1 MGVGVS
7 LAPLASAVAVAGG
20 LGLVS
25 SAGLDRI
32 VSKRLGRKVGIYEAV
47 RLEVEAA
54 KARGGFAGI
63 NIMVALQRDFV
74 ASVRAALDAGA
85 DAIVSG
91 AGLPL
96 SLPAIQPARGTALIP
111 IVSSARAL
119 DIICRRWERLHSRP
133 DAVVLEGPLA
143 GGHLGFRADQVDLE
157 ENTLERLLPPVKEVA
172 MAHGDI
178 PVIVA
183 GGVYSHEDI
192 RRFVSL
198 GADGVQMGTRFLA
211 TEESSASPA
220 YKQAVL
226 RARSEDLVV
235 ASAPGSPC
243 GLPFRVLRESPMY
256 QDALVQA
263 RPPSCC
269 QGLRAVQGCGGAVH
283 PVRRQGRQRAFLLH
297 LRGAVQRRRLQRQRG
312 RAVVHGRHERRAGGS
327 HPPHE
332 RSHDGARRRAGAP
345 ASGGLAGD
353 DAGQGAKSASP
364 PRGVWT
370 PSARTVSPDRCGAR
384 RGPRRP
390 QSRGRSA
397 G

>member
-1 MGVGVS
+1 MQLALPILQGGMGVGVS
-7 LAPLASAVAVAGG
+7 LAPLASAVAAAGG
-20 LGLVS
+20 LGLIS

-32 VSKRLGRKVGIYEAV
+32 VSRRLGRKVGIYEAV

-54 KARGGFAGI
+54 KARGGFAGV

-74 ASVRAALDAGA
+74 SSVRAALDAGA

-96 SLPAIQPARGTALIP
+96 TLPAVQPARDTALIP

-119 DIICRRWERLHSRP
+119 AVICRRWERQRVRP

-157 ENTLERLLPPVKEVA
+157 DNTLERLLPQVKEVA
-172 MAHGDI
+172 MAHGDL

-183 GGVYSHEDI
+183 GGIYSHEDI
-192 RRFVSL
+192 RRFLAL

-220 YKQAVL
+220 YKQAVV
-226 RARSEDLVV
+226 RARPEDVVV

-256 QDALVQA
+256 REALVQGRPA
-263 RPPSCC
+263 RCGKGYVLLKDADGRFTQCAAKDDNESFFCIC
-269 QGLRAVQGCGGAVH
+269 EGLFSA
-283 PVRRQGRQRAFLLH
+283 
-297 LRGAVQRRRLQRQRG
+297 
-312 RAVVHGRHERRAGGS
+312 AGYD
-327 HPPHE
+327 PDKEKPLYT
-332 RSHDGARRRAGAP
+332 AGATAARVDRILP
-345 ASGGLAGD
+345 TAELMAELAG
-353 DAGQGAKSASP
+353 SP
-364 PRGVWT
+364 VPL
-370 PSARTVSPDRCGAR
+370 PTVA
-384 RGPRRP
+384 
-390 QSRGRSA
+390 
-397 G
+397 